1 MMWRVLILILLL
13 KWPLSINVL
22 MRLEEKKS
30 LPFRSISSC
39 SENTELYP
47 SRSDDLALCQSV
59 PSSARPCNQQ
69 QVFEKM
75 NSQCLCY
82 TASDLIVGKIEAFPS
97 PTTGWKSGR
106 IYGH

>member
-1 MMWRVLILILLL
+1 MMWTVLILILLL

-47 SRSDDLALCQSV
+47 SRSDD
-59 PSSARPCNQQ
+59 
-69 QVFEKM
+69 
-75 NSQCLCY
+75 
-82 TASDLIVGKIEAFPS
+82 
-97 PTTGWKSGR
+97 
-106 IYGH
+106 